1 MIAKTLIAAA
11 AVVSSLV
18 AVAPEQA
25 KAGSDLHIGVNL
37 GVGHPGYYPGPGYGW
52 GPAYP
57 VYSPST
63 ISCHQG
69 KQSVRWSGFKMV
81 TADRLLSPDVPLQ
94 SRQGR
99 QPLPG
104 VGECLLRQHC
114 QGEAFLVLPLE
125 AFCLGGPARPPG
137 AFRPTPAAAE
147 HERRMNRLLP
157 ICSG

>member
-18 AVAPEQA
+18 ALAPEQA

-37 GVGHPGYYPGPGYGW
+37 GVGYPGYYPGPGYGW

-81 TADRLLSPDVPLQ
+81 TPIDCSAPTYRYRAVKGGNLFRVSVN
-94 SRQGR
+94 
-99 QPLPG
+99 
-104 VGECLLRQHC
+104 
-114 QGEAFLVLPLE
+114 AFSGNVVKV
-125 AFCLGGPARPPG
+125 RP
-137 AFRPTPAAAE
+137 F
-147 HERRMNRLLP
+147 
-157 ICSG
+157 